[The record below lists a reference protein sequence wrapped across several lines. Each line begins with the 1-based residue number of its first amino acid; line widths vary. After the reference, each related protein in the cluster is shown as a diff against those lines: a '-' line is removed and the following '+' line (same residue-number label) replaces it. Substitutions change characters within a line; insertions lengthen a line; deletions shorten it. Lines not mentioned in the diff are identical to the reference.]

1 MKRSFP
7 ILSYLVYI
15 ALAIWMILSLQEGIN
30 ALPEEGGSVSEDISI
45 GLTEGFSKVF
55 MLIFALYGGISLVA
69 LLVKIFHVG
78 THLVIVGVL
87 SALFDIAFTVIH
99 GGLLLYV
106 MSGDGMEG
114 IAFITLVALTAI
126 SFISFISNVMTI
138 SD

>member
-7 ILSYLVYI
+7 VFSYLVYI
-15 ALAIWMILSLQEGIN
+15 ALAIWIILSLQEGIN
-30 ALPEEGGSVSEDISI
+30 ALPEQGGSVSEDISI

-55 MLIFALYGGISLVA
+55 MLIFAAYGGVSVLAI
-69 LLVKIFHVG
+69 LVKIFHVG
-78 THLVIVGVL
+78 THLVIIGFL

-106 MSGDGMEG
+106 ISGGGTES
-114 IAFITLVALTAI
+114 ATFIPLIVLTVI